1 MPDHSPSTD
10 ERASLA
16 QLSQSSSPLECTSHL
31 GFSLVLPVHLLDLA
45 PLLSSVGAV
54 AGDELHTELK
64 FWQSA
69 MGYTDNAT
77 VQVTVA
83 GEKRPSSQEER

>member
-1 MPDHSPSTD
+1 M
-10 ERASLA
+10 
-16 QLSQSSSPLECTSHL
+16 
-31 GFSLVLPVHLLDLA
+31 
-45 PLLSSVGAV
+45 LSSVGAV
-54 AGDELHTELK
+54 AGDELHTELW

-83 GEKRPSSQEER
+83 GEKRQAPRKNDSGNGMSDLQEAVQGQVVMPKRCMFCRELF